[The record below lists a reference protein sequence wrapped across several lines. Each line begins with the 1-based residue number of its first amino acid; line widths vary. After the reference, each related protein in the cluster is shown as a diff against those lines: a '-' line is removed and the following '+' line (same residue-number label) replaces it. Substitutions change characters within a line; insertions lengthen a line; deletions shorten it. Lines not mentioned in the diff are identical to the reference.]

1 MDVGNLAIFQ
11 RYFPPLFHVWPR
23 WNLCITGLPG
33 TRDYGAHHWYP
44 FPRGPH

>member
-1 MDVGNLAIFQ
+1 MDFGELSHISAV
-11 RYFPPLFHVWPR
+11 FHAWPR

-33 TRDYGAHHWYP
+33 TRDYGAHPWYP